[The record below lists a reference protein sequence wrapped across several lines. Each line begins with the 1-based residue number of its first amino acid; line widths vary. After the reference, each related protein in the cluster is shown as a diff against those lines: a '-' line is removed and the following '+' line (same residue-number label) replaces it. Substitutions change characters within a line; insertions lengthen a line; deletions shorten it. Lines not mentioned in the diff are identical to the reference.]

1 MYTYILYDAKDS
13 FGINKSYHIKCEVP
27 PHRFRA
33 IMMEF
38 RRNQERGEN
47 MGEFVN
53 FMEREFGEDFELF
66 EYDDIVQYDA
76 DQENSTI
83 LANLEGTEK
92 LAFFINKFIIEKNR
106 ALLVQF

>member
-1 MYTYILYDAKDS
+1 MLYTYSLYDSENS
-13 FGINKSYHIKCEVP
+13 FGISKSYHIKCEIP

-38 RRNQERGEN
+38 RRNKETGEN
-47 MGEFVN
+47 IGEFIS
-53 FMEREFGEDFELF
+53 FMKQEFGEGFQLF

-83 LANLEGTEK
+83 LANLLDQSDK
-92 LAFFINKFIIEKNR
+92 HI
-106 ALLVQF
+106 

>member
-1 MYTYILYDAKDS
+1 MYTYTLYDSRDS
-13 FGINKSYHIKCEVP
+13 FGISKSYHIKCDIP

-38 RRNQERGEN
+38 RRNKEVGEN
-47 MGEFVN
+47 IGEFID
-53 FMEREFGEDFELF
+53 FMEREFGEAFELF

-83 LANLEGTEK
+83 LANLLDQTDTH
-92 LAFFINKFIIEKNR
+92 
-106 ALLVQF
+106 V

>member
-1 MYTYILYDAKDS
+1 
-13 FGINKSYHIKCEVP
+13 
-27 PHRFRA
+27 
-33 IMMEF
+33 MMEF

-76 DQENSTI
+76 DQENSMI
-83 LANLEGTEK
+83 LANLLDQADEH
-92 LAFFINKFIIEKNR
+92 
-106 ALLVQF
+106 V